1 MQSVDTSVLDQE
13 KLEVEALLERFS
25 RSPRIAGLLSYICR
39 KYFAGE
45 LDQLN
50 ETQIAIEV
58 FGRPPDF
65 DRSQDAIARVE
76 AHRLR
81 RKLKEFYEG
90 EGKDRPIQIVLPPG
104 SYIPVFQHR
113 NGSLKPSAVTPT
125 APLNGTSVEEP
136 VKENENTEIAV
147 EPIGSQSWHW
157 RTLLLA
163 FGIFGGGVAGLVAWH
178 LASAGHK
185 RNAATLPSTTET
197 PAIVSPASPPIRI
210 LCGYSGAAHIG
221 LLGNRWTEDQYYIGG
236 RPEPST
242 QRFTGRTNDPF
253 LFRRIRTGEFS
264 YAIPLKPG
272 TYELHLFFVEA
283 TYGEELGGG
292 ELSRTFLVR
301 LNGRT
306 LFDGFDIIADAMGPR
321 IADERVIR
329 DVSPDSD
336 GKLHLSFESERG
348 QPIISAIEV
357 LPGIPHRQLPVR
369 IVTQQTSFTDHLG
382 QVWSPDNY
390 FLGGQM
396 SMRRPPVTGT
406 LDSDLYASERVGN
419 FTYAIPVDPRDTYT
433 ANLYFAETYFGPDG
447 PGGGGIGSRVFNV
460 SCNGVMLLQNF
471 DIFREAGR
479 CHALMKSF
487 HGLKPNAQGKLL
499 FWFDPVVNYASIF
512 AIEVLD
518 EAR

>member
-50 ETQIAIEV
+50 ETQIAVEV

-113 NGSLKPSAVTPT
+113 NGSLKAPALTEPR
-125 APLNGTSVEEP
+125 PLNGTLAEEP
-136 VKENENTEIAV
+136 VKENETKGA
-147 EPIGSQSWHW
+147 PASTIGSQTRRSKA
-157 RTLLLA
+157 LLLA
-163 FGIFGGGVAGLVAWH
+163 FGIFGGIAGLTAWH
-178 LASAGHK
+178 FVSTAHK
-185 RNAATLPSTTET
+185 WGAALPSKTEA
-197 PAIVSPASPPIRI
+197 PAIVSQASPPIRI

-369 IVTQQTSFTDHLG
+369 IVTQPTSFTDHLG

-406 LDSDLYASERVGN
+406 LDPDLYASERVGN

-447 PGGGGIGSRVFNV
+447 PGGGGVGSRVFNV

-471 DIFREAGR
+471 DIFKEAGR
-479 CHALMKSF
+479 CHALVKSF
-487 HGLKPNAQGKLL
+487 HGLKPTAQGKLL

>member
-13 KLEVEALLERFS
+13 RLEVEALLERFS

-50 ETQIAIEV
+50 ETQIAVEV

-113 NGSLKPSAVTPT
+113 NGSLT
-125 APLNGTSVEEP
+125 APASTAPRPLNGTSIEEP
-136 VKENENTEIAV
+136 VKDADSATTN
-147 EPIGSQSWHW
+147 PIDSQNW
-157 RTLLLA
+157 RWKTLLLA
-163 FGIFGGGVAGLVAWH
+163 LGILGVIAGLTAWYFVSAVH
-178 LASAGHK
+178 KRGAALASK
-185 RNAATLPSTTET
+185 TEA

-301 LNGRT
+301 LNGRI

-348 QPIISAIEV
+348 QPIISAIEI
-357 LPGIPHRQLPVR
+357 LPGTPHRQLPIR
-369 IVTQQTSFTDHLG
+369 IVTQPTSYTDHLG

-406 LDSDLYASERVGN
+406 LDPDLYASERVGN

-447 PGGGGIGSRVFNV
+447 PGGGGVGSRVFNV

-471 DIFREAGR
+471 DIFKEAGR
-479 CHALMKSF
+479 CHALVKSF
-487 HGLKPNAQGKLL
+487 HGLKPTAQGKLL